1 MIERLANGFDPFVI
15 PFTVG
20 MIFVL
25 AYCGIGFLVILFQL
39 SREDRRRFLLSLVN
53 PVTAWK
59 NIQDIFLNCLIHV
72 KLWKRNRMLGF
83 MHSSIAFGWFMIIVL
98 GHLEVWLFVP
108 ERIHLLYYP
117 IFFNFF
123 VAETEITLQGAVLF
137 FLMDFFLL
145 LILAGIALAMIKRIR
160 SRLFGMRR
168 TTRASLLDTIGLYS
182 LWSIFPLRLLCESF
196 TAHISGGSFLTV
208 PMNHFFR
215 WFFGNELNYLPTWWA
230 YSIALGIFML
240 VLPFTRYMH
249 IPAEM
254 LLIPMRNAGLR
265 VMHPR
270 RGFARVQ
277 VLSCPGCG
285 VCIDACPMSV
295 RKENLKDCTVYLG
308 SRVQPAK

>member
-39 SREDRRRFLLSLVN
+39 SREDRKRFLLSLVN

-72 KLWKRNRMLGF
+72 KLWKRNRVLGF

-208 PMNHFFR
+208 TTCLPGGPIPSPWVSSCWCCRLPGTCTFR
-215 WFFGNELNYLPTWWA
+215 PRCCSSRCA
-230 YSIALGIFML
+230 M
-240 VLPFTRYMH
+240 
-249 IPAEM
+249 PA
-254 LLIPMRNAGLR
+254 
-265 VMHPR
+265 
-270 RGFARVQ
+270 
-277 VLSCPGCG
+277 CG
-285 VCIDACPMSV
+285 
-295 RKENLKDCTVYLG
+295 
-308 SRVQPAK
+308 